1 MNKIQIEAY
10 GKVNISLDV
19 IGKRKDNYH
28 EIETIMQQIDLKDIL
43 TIRDRKNEIKI
54 ECNNSLVPL
63 DSSNIVHKAFR
74 VLSEKCHVKRGAHI
88 IIEKNIPVAA
98 GLAGGSANAAATLK
112 GLNKLWNLNL
122 TEAELMDIGVHI
134 GADVPFCIMGGTALA
149 KGIGEKLEKL
159 DSFKDHMLLL
169 ANPGIE
175 VTSSHVYSVFDVENI
190 KNRPQTDTLLKAIQ
204 KNDIYTVSKNMVN
217 VLEQVTCK
225 EYKEIEKIKE
235 DMIKCGALGSLMSGS
250 GPTVFGFFDD
260 EDKLYNCKRILEKRI
275 EKVFIA
281 RTI

>member
-1 MNKIQIEAY
+1 MNEIQIEAY

-175 VTSSHVYSVFDVENI
+175 VTSSHVYSLLDIEKII
-190 KNRPQTDTLLKAIQ
+190 KKPNTDMLLKAIHE
-204 KNDIYTVSKNMVN
+204 DDLYTVSKNMVN
-217 VLEQVTCK
+217 VLEQVTCS

-235 DMIKCGALGSLMSGS
+235 DMLSCGALGSLMSGS

>member
-1 MNKIQIEAY
+1 
-10 GKVNISLDV
+10 
-19 IGKRKDNYH
+19 
-28 EIETIMQQIDLKDIL
+28 
-43 TIRDRKNEIKI
+43 
-54 ECNNSLVPL
+54 
-63 DSSNIVHKAFR
+63 
-74 VLSEKCHVKRGAHI
+74 
-88 IIEKNIPVAA
+88 VAA

-175 VTSSHVYSVFDVENI
+175 VTSSHVYSLLDIEKII
-190 KNRPQTDTLLKAIQ
+190 KKPNTDMLLKAIHE
-204 KNDIYTVSKNMVN
+204 DDLYTVSKNMVN
-217 VLEQVTCK
+217 VLEQVTCS

-235 DMIKCGALGSLMSGS
+235 DMLSCGALGSLMSGS